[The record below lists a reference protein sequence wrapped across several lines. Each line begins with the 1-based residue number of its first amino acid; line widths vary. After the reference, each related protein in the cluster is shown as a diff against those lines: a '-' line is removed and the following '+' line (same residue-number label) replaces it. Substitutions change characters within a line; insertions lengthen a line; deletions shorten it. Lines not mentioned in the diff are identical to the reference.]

1 MMKGILLILALCF
14 TSFSFAEG
22 PIGGKVYGK
31 ANLSLVDQ
39 DSGDTSG
46 WNLNSNASR
55 LGIKGESK
63 ISEELA
69 VVYQVEYEVCIDSG
83 DCKGQTFKQRNTFLG
98 LKGNFGMVS
107 AGKHDT
113 PTKLAAKKVDL
124 FNDLEGDIKN
134 AFEGENR
141 VSNVVAYTSP
151 KMNGF
156 SATLAMIPAE
166 GEDIDQDGQDDT
178 GLKDG
183 LSYSINY
190 TKDNLYLAIA
200 GDQDID
206 EQDLVR
212 MIAQYQIDALTLGF
226 LYQQNQDN
234 LGAKDESGYFFSA
247 AYSLNPDITLKAQY
261 GEIEDDIDGDKEQ
274 TLSLGADY
282 KLSKNTK
289 TFIFYTDNTDS
300 EVGLSEDAFTA
311 FGIGMEHKF

>member
-1 MMKGILLILALCF
+1 MMKRILLILALSF

-39 DSGDTSG
+39 DSGDSSG

-63 ISEELA
+63 LSEELA

-83 DCKGQTFKQRNTFLG
+83 DCKGRTFKQRNTFLG
-98 LKGNFGMVS
+98 LKGNFGMVW

-134 AFEGENR
+134 AFEGQNR

-166 GEDIDQDGQDDT
+166 GEDVDQDGQDDT

-234 LGAKDESGYFFSA
+234 R
-247 AYSLNPDITLKAQY
+247 LN
-261 GEIEDDIDGDKEQ
+261 
-274 TLSLGADY
+274 
-282 KLSKNTK
+282 
-289 TFIFYTDNTDS
+289 
-300 EVGLSEDAFTA
+300 
-311 FGIGMEHKF
+311 

>member
-1 MMKGILLILALCF
+1 MKRILLILALSF

-39 DSGDTSG
+39 DSGDSSG

-63 ISEELA
+63 LSEELA

-98 LKGNFGMVS
+98 LKGNFGMVW

-134 AFEGENR
+134 AFEGQNR

-166 GEDIDQDGQDDT
+166 GEDVDQDGQDDT

-234 LGAKDESGYFFSA
+234 LGTKDESGYFFSA
-247 AYSLNPDITLKAQY
+247 AYSLNADITLKAQY

-282 KLSKNTK
+282 KLAKNTK

-300 EVGLSEDAFTA
+300 EVGLSKDAFTA

>member
-1 MMKGILLILALCF
+1 MKGILLILALCF

-39 DSGDTSG
+39 DSGNTSG

-98 LKGNFGMVS
+98 LKGNFGMVW

-166 GEDIDQDGQDDT
+166 GEDVDQDGQDDT

>member
-1 MMKGILLILALCF
+1 MALCF

-22 PIGGKVYGK
+22 PIGGKIYGK

-166 GEDIDQDGQDDT
+166 GEDVDQDGQDDT

>member
-1 MMKGILLILALCF
+1 MKGILLILALCF

-98 LKGNFGMVS
+98 LKGNFGMVW

-166 GEDIDQDGQDDT
+166 GEDVDQDGQDDT

-289 TFIFYTDNTDS
+289 TFIFYTDNTDY

>member
-1 MMKGILLILALCF
+1 MKGILLILALCF

-39 DSGDTSG
+39 DSGDSSG

-98 LKGNFGMVS
+98 LKGNFGMVW

-166 GEDIDQDGQDDT
+166 GEDVDQDGQDDT

>member
-1 MMKGILLILALCF
+1 MKRILLILALSF

-39 DSGDTSG
+39 DSGDSSG

-63 ISEELA
+63 LSEELA

-83 DCKGQTFKQRNTFLG
+83 DCKGRTFKQRNTFLG
-98 LKGNFGMVS
+98 LKGNFGMVW

-134 AFEGENR
+134 AFEGQNR

-166 GEDIDQDGQDDT
+166 GEDVDQDGQDDT

-234 LGAKDESGYFFSA
+234 LGTKDESGYFFSA
-247 AYSLNPDITLKAQY
+247 AYSLNADITLKAQY
-261 GEIEDDIDGDKEQ
+261 GEIEDDIDGDEEQ

-282 KLSKNTK
+282 KLAKNTK

-300 EVGLSEDAFTA
+300 EVGLSKDAFTA

>member
-141 VSNVVAYTSP
+141 VSNVVAYRSP

-166 GEDIDQDGQDDT
+166 GEDVDQDGQDDT

-282 KLSKNTK
+282 KLAKNTK

>member
-1 MMKGILLILALCF
+1 MKGILLILALCF

-39 DSGDTSG
+39 DSGNTSG

-166 GEDIDQDGQDDT
+166 GEDVDQDGQDDT

-212 MIAQYQIDALTLGF
+212 MIAQYQIDGLKLGF

>member
-1 MMKGILLILALCF
+1 MKGILLILALCF

-166 GEDIDQDGQDDT
+166 GEDVDQDGQDDT

-234 LGAKDESGYFFSA
+234 LGAKDESGHFFSA

>member
-1 MMKGILLILALCF
+1 MKGILLILALCF

-166 GEDIDQDGQDDT
+166 GEDVDQDGQDDT

-247 AYSLNPDITLKAQY
+247 AYSLNPDITFKAQY

>member
-1 MMKGILLILALCF
+1 MKRIVLILALSF

-39 DSGDTSG
+39 DSGDSSG

-63 ISEELA
+63 LSEELA

-83 DCKGQTFKQRNTFLG
+83 DCKGRTFKQRNTFLG
-98 LKGNFGMVS
+98 LKGNFGMVW

-134 AFEGENR
+134 AFEGQNR

-166 GEDIDQDGQDDT
+166 GEDVDQDGQDDT

-234 LGAKDESGYFFSA
+234 LGTKDESGYFFSA
-247 AYSLNPDITLKAQY
+247 AYSLNADITLKAQY
-261 GEIEDDIDGDKEQ
+261 GEIEDDIDGDEEQ

-282 KLSKNTK
+282 KLAKNTK

-300 EVGLSEDAFTA
+300 EVGLSKDAFTA

>member
-1 MMKGILLILALCF
+1 MKGILLILALCF

-134 AFEGENR
+134 AFEGQNR

-166 GEDIDQDGQDDT
+166 GEDVDQDGQDDT

>member
-1 MMKGILLILALCF
+1 MKRILLILALSF

-83 DCKGQTFKQRNTFLG
+83 DCKGRTFKQRNTFLG
-98 LKGNFGMVS
+98 LKGNFGMVW

-166 GEDIDQDGQDDT
+166 GEDVDQDGQDDT

>member
-1 MMKGILLILALCF
+1 MKGILLILALCF

-98 LKGNFGMVS
+98 LKGNFGMVW

-166 GEDIDQDGQDDT
+166 GEDVDQDGQDDT

>member
-1 MMKGILLILALCF
+1 MALCF

-166 GEDIDQDGQDDT
+166 GEDVDQDGQDDT

>member
-39 DSGDTSG
+39 DSGDSSG

-98 LKGNFGMVS
+98 LKGNFGMVW

-166 GEDIDQDGQDDT
+166 GEDVDQDGQDDT

>member
-1 MMKGILLILALCF
+1 MKRILLILALSF

-39 DSGDTSG
+39 DSGDSSG

-98 LKGNFGMVS
+98 LKGNFGMVW

-134 AFEGENR
+134 AFEGQNR

-166 GEDIDQDGQDDT
+166 GEDVDQDGQDDT

-234 LGAKDESGYFFSA
+234 LGTKDESGYFFSA
-247 AYSLNPDITLKAQY
+247 AYSLNADITLKAQY
-261 GEIEDDIDGDKEQ
+261 GEIEDDIDGDEEQ

-282 KLSKNTK
+282 KLAKNTK

-300 EVGLSEDAFTA
+300 EVGLSKDAFTA

>member
-1 MMKGILLILALCF
+1 MKGILLILALCF

-134 AFEGENR
+134 AFEGQNR

-156 SATLAMIPAE
+156 SATLAMILAE
-166 GEDIDQDGQDDT
+166 GEDVDQDGQDDT

>member
-1 MMKGILLILALCF
+1 MKVILLILALCF

-98 LKGNFGMVS
+98 LKGNFGMVW

-141 VSNVVAYTSP
+141 VSNVVAYRSP

-166 GEDIDQDGQDDT
+166 GEDVDQDGQDDT

>member
-1 MMKGILLILALCF
+1 MMKVILLILALCF

-166 GEDIDQDGQDDT
+166 GEDVDQDGQDDT

>member
-1 MMKGILLILALCF
+1 MKGILLILALCF

-166 GEDIDQDGQDDT
+166 GEDVDQDGQDDT

-234 LGAKDESGYFFSA
+234 LGAKEESGYFFSA

>member
-1 MMKGILLILALCF
+1 MKGILLILALCF

-39 DSGDTSG
+39 DSGDSSG

-166 GEDIDQDGQDDT
+166 GEDVDQDGQDDT

>member
-1 MMKGILLILALCF
+1 MKELLLILGLSF
-14 TSFSFAEG
+14 TSFSFAEW

-31 ANLSLVDQ
+31 ANLSLVSQ
-39 DSGDTSG
+39 DGGGTSE

-63 ISEELA
+63 ISEELG
-69 VVYQVEYEVCIDSG
+69 VVYQAEYEVCIDRG

-98 LKGNFGMVS
+98 LKGSFGMVW

-166 GEDIDQDGQDDT
+166 GEDVDQDGQDDT
-178 GLKDG
+178 GLNDG

-190 TKDNLYLAIA
+190 TKGDLYLAIA
-200 GDQDID
+200 GDQEVD

-212 MIAQYQIDALTLGF
+212 MIAQYQIYALKLGF
-226 LYQQNQDN
+226 LYQQNEDN
-234 LGAKDESGYFFSA
+234 LGAKDESGYFVSA
-247 AYSLNPDITLKAQY
+247 AYTLSADITLKAQY
-261 GEIEDDIDGDKEQ
+261 GAIEDDIDGDEEQ

-282 KLSKNTK
+282 KLDKNTK
-289 TFIFYTDNTDS
+289 IFIFYTNNTDS
-300 EVGLSEDAFTA
+300 EVGLSDDEFTA
-311 FGIGMEHKF
+311 FGIGMEHNF

>member
-1 MMKGILLILALCF
+1 MKVILLILALCF

-166 GEDIDQDGQDDT
+166 GEDVDQDGQDDT

>member
-1 MMKGILLILALCF
+1 MKVILLILALCF

-98 LKGNFGMVS
+98 LKGNFGMVW

-166 GEDIDQDGQDDT
+166 GEDVDQDGQDDT

>member
-1 MMKGILLILALCF
+1 MKGILLILALCF

-98 LKGNFGMVS
+98 LKGNFGMVW

-141 VSNVVAYTSP
+141 VSNVVAYRSP

-166 GEDIDQDGQDDT
+166 GEDVDQDGQDDT

>member
-1 MMKGILLILALCF
+1 MKGILLILALCF

-134 AFEGENR
+134 AFEGQNR

-166 GEDIDQDGQDDT
+166 GEDVDQDGQDDT

-311 FGIGMEHKF
+311 FGIGM

>member
-98 LKGNFGMVS
+98 LKGNFGMVW

-141 VSNVVAYTSP
+141 VSNVVAYRSP

-166 GEDIDQDGQDDT
+166 GEDVDQDGQDDT

>member
-1 MMKGILLILALCF
+1 
-14 TSFSFAEG
+14 
-22 PIGGKVYGK
+22 
-31 ANLSLVDQ
+31 
-39 DSGDTSG
+39 
-46 WNLNSNASR
+46 
-55 LGIKGESK
+55 
-63 ISEELA
+63 
-69 VVYQVEYEVCIDSG
+69 
-83 DCKGQTFKQRNTFLG
+83 
-98 LKGNFGMVS
+98 MVS

-166 GEDIDQDGQDDT
+166 GEDVDQDGQDDT

>member
-1 MMKGILLILALCF
+1 MKGILLILALCF

-156 SATLAMIPAE
+156 STTLAMIPAE
-166 GEDIDQDGQDDT
+166 GEDVDQDGQDDT

>member
-1 MMKGILLILALCF
+1 MKELLLILGLSF
-14 TSFSFAEG
+14 TSFSFAEW

-31 ANLSLVDQ
+31 ANLSLVSQ
-39 DSGDTSG
+39 DGGGTSE

-63 ISEELA
+63 ISEELG
-69 VVYQVEYEVCIDSG
+69 VVYQAEYEVCIDRG

-98 LKGNFGMVS
+98 LKGSFGMVW

-166 GEDIDQDGQDDT
+166 GEDVDQDGQDDT
-178 GLKDG
+178 GLNDG

-190 TKDNLYLAIA
+190 TKGDLYLAIA
-200 GDQDID
+200 GDQEVD

-212 MIAQYQIDALTLGF
+212 MIAQYQIDALKLGF
-226 LYQQNQDN
+226 LYQQNEDN
-234 LGAKDESGYFFSA
+234 LGAKDESGYFVSA
-247 AYSLNPDITLKAQY
+247 AYTLSADITLKAQY
-261 GEIEDDIDGDKEQ
+261 GAIEDDIDGDEEQ

-282 KLSKNTK
+282 KLDKNTK
-289 TFIFYTDNTDS
+289 IFIFYTNNTDS
-300 EVGLSEDAFTA
+300 EVGLSDDEFTA
-311 FGIGMEHKF
+311 FGIGMEHNF

>member
-1 MMKGILLILALCF
+1 MKGILLILALCF

-98 LKGNFGMVS
+98 LKGNFGMVW

-113 PTKLAAKKVDL
+113 PAKLAAKKVDL

-166 GEDIDQDGQDDT
+166 GEDVDQDGQDDT

>member
-98 LKGNFGMVS
+98 LKGNFGMVW

-166 GEDIDQDGQDDT
+166 GEDVDQDGQDDT